1 MTLVTLVGIAVVA
14 VIATLQYRAIG
25 AYQVLGAAKVLVGDI
40 ESDVL
45 TLRRIEKDFLAHK
58 DLLYRRRFVNDFAVV
73 LENVEELRLV
83 LEQNEVEDPRVDEL
97 LRIFA
102 DYRERFMAIVD
113 LQKQIGFHH
122 EDGLYGSLRKAIHRV
137 EDILEARQQNRLL
150 KDMLMLRRHEKD
162 FMLRL
167 DLRYLEKFDRDLR
180 VLRSDLAR
188 AYLDGRTK
196 KEVLTSL
203 AAYEKDFK
211 ALVTA
216 TRKMG
221 FNSSD
226 GLHGEMRDGIHRSEG
241 VLYELRQE
249 ILQLESEAGTRM
261 LHQVIISAIVLILL
275 VTTLIRI

>member
-40 ESDVL
+40 ESDVQ

-58 DLLYRRRFVNDFAVV
+58 DLLYRQRFVNDFGVV

-97 LRIFA
+97 LGIFA
-102 DYRERFMAIVD
+102 DYSERFMAIVD

-162 FMLRL
+162 FMLRK

-188 AYLDGRTK
+188 AYLGGRTK

-249 ILQLESEAGTRM
+249 ILQLESDAGTRM